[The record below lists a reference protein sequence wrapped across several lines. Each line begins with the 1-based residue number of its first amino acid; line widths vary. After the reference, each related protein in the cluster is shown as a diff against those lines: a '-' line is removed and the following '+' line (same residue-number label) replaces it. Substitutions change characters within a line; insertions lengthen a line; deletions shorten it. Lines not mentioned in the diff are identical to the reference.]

1 MFLGLDLW
9 QIILS
14 VLLILLLANYIAIVV
29 KDRLSAPEIS
39 LEEGFSD
46 DVTNGW
52 LDDPYDAFYAKVY
65 NKIFKHDGL
74 VQAEAAIALMEWKK
88 KDPKIDEYRILDVA
102 CGTGVGACAFVK
114 QGCGLAVGLDK
125 SVAMLNYADEVVLP
139 ATTLPDADKGRI
151 IWRNGDAYAP
161 FIAHASEF
169 THACLFSFSIYSF
182 KELDVLFKNLALW
195 IKPGGGLAIEVV
207 NKHKFEPVPDVANPF
222 LAVSPQKYSKE
233 RIMTSAAVFDKFDY
247 ASEFVLIKDQA
258 TFKETFTFKGEEE
271 GKVRRQKHTLYL
283 PSIAKIVAAAAEM
296 GFKYTKFTDLQIAG
310 FNYGY
315 LLFFERVLE

>member
-14 VLLILLLANYIAIVV
+14 VVLILLLANYIAIVV
-29 KDRLSAPEIS
+29 QDRLAPPAFQ
-39 LEEGFSD
+39 LQEGFSD

-74 VQAEAAIALMEWKK
+74 VQAEAAITLLEWKK
-88 KDPKIDEYRILDVA
+88 KDPKIDEYRVLDVA
-102 CGTGVGACAFVK
+102 CGTGVATCAFVK
-114 QGCGLAVGLDK
+114 QGVGVACGLDK

-139 ATTLPDADKGRI
+139 ATTLEDKDKGRVM
-151 IWRNGDAYAP
+151 WRNGDAYAP

-169 THACLFSFSIYSF
+169 THACLFAFSIYSF

-207 NKHKFEPVPDVANPF
+207 NKHKFEPVPDIANPF
-222 LAVSPQKYSKE
+222 LAVSAQKHSKE
-233 RIMTSAAVFDKFDY
+233 RIMTSAAAFDKFDY

-258 TFKETFTFKGEEE
+258 TFKETFTFKD
-271 GKVRRQKHTLYL
+271 GKVRRQKHTLYM
-283 PSIAKIVAAAAEM
+283 PSIAKIVTAAAEM
-296 GFKYTKFTDLQIAG
+296 GFKYTKFTDLQIMG

-315 LLFFERVLE
+315 LLFFERTVA